1 VLYKTGINMEERRKQ
16 SFIASDM
23 EFENKD
29 IKLLEAKIENSFLK
43 LEAKMLSKADI
54 QEIIEG
60 NIANHKTDCELCKG
74 NYLTVDNCY
83 NEWLKCK
90 KRHDN
95 ESIAALNK
103 WWELGRKAVAVGLLL
118 ASGGGLVKLA
128 EVFK

>member
-1 VLYKTGINMEERRKQ
+1 MEERRKQ

-74 NYLTVDNCY
+74 NYLTVDNCF

-90 KRHDN
+90 KRHDD
-95 ESIAALNK
+95 ESIDSLNK
-103 WWELGRKAVAVGLLL
+103 KWELGRKIAWIVSLL